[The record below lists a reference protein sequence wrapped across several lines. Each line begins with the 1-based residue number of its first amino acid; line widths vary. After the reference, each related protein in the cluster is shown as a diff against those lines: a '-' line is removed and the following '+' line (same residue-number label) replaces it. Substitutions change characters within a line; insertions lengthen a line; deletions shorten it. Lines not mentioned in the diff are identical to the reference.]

1 MITEACRNVCR
12 DDELAI
18 PALNLLHPP
27 PASRGCSAGP
37 GAPIL
42 AFGAAAMEAC
52 HRADLSRHQPAPA
65 GPPAWRGR
73 LRQLRAA
80 LRQPGPADSSSAAA
94 AGPGPADLSDPWRA
108 AAQHDDSE
116 PTSVIFENPLRQP
129 RAAGQVSL
137 EEARFFKA
145 NGFLVRKN
153 LLDPQLVEQARR
165 RVYAAAPGPIDRA
178 DPASWVDAPR
188 RWPPVADTTP
198 RSPPGTDYR
207 DYKGAKG
214 VRLPS
219 SYSTAG
225 NVWKWHAEGDADWM
239 KRLLPENPSVRQV
252 AEQLLAGPVKPSVR
266 ARGVYT
272 IFPAADPDATEAGAG
287 GASGSTPPS
296 SRPFTPA
303 RLGGHTDTMAH
314 PLCFMAYLE
323 PAAPRCGGFTL
334 WPGNLKGLLL
344 SRFIGLSALHLP
356 YMCRRNDT
364 PLD

>member
-1 MITEACRNVCR
+1 MLVL
-12 DDELAI
+12 LALLLTTRRSLGTT
-18 PALNLLHPP
+18 PATDRLLRRPP
-27 PASRGCSAGP
+27 EPSASRRTIKTPSAAKHQ
-37 GAPIL
+37 APPECL
-42 AFGAAAMEAC
+42 T
-52 HRADLSRHQPAPA
+52 RAR
-65 GPPAWRGR
+65 
-73 LRQLRAA
+73 RQLQKAA
-80 LRQPGPADSSSAAA
+80 RG
-94 AGPGPADLSDPWRA
+94 
-108 AAQHDDSE
+108 
-116 PTSVIFENPLRQP
+116 
-129 RAAGQVSL
+129 AAGQVSL

-145 NGFLVRKN
+145 NGFLVREN

-165 RVYAAAPGPIDRA
+165 RVYAAAPGPVDRA

-225 NVWKWHAEGDADWM
+225 NVWKWHAEGDADWT

-287 GASGSTPPS
+287 GAPGSTPPS